1 MNGQRENGQ
10 QEHRRQESWKILL
23 CLKTETLLV
32 EHTPKLFETQF
43 LFKMNMTISA
53 PESDM
58 TIQSHSVSQKEDMP
72 YRVVLSV
79 QDHYYGSGY
88 YLENPL

>member
-72 YRVVLSV
+72 YRVGLSV